1 MPDAEGG
8 LGVPSQSPDERRT
21 PCGRWQRRRFCRSP
35 LALPLSPE
43 GWSQGRDWRE
53 EFQPG
58 MAWLKDFNPGVDTLL
73 WQRVLYSHEGLT
85 VFPD

>member
-1 MPDAEGG
+1 MGDGREEVAFAEALLLYLCLLRGG
-8 LGVPSQSPDERRT
+8 GE
-21 PCGRWQRRRFCRSP
+21 
-35 LALPLSPE
+35 
-43 GWSQGRDWRE
+43 GRDWRAV

-58 MAWLKDFNPGVDTLL
+58 MAWLKDFNPGVDTML